1 MKFSD
6 SMRFPYPI
14 LSEITDDYSV
24 GQFGCEYIIEEQ
36 KNGAL
41 VLTSNIT
48 IDESPKIVE
57 LIQQGKVAVGYY
69 IMCRDTYYDVLQ
81 PAILGHHSVTI
92 PEGTLFGT
100 VKLRPVAWTT
110 QDNVDLSASTLDP
123 EFSIQPLVS
132 KGSIVALDNEHR
144 FSMDPKKYQSVGSVF
159 ELVSN
164 DTAEPGIFEVDTEN
178 SRIKI
183 VTDKNTFERISQL
196 RDTTDRNYLLC
207 SLFLPALTEVLARVS
222 KAEDEGKMWYQ
233 VLNAKYDEL
242 GLDFTATSPVRDA
255 QTLLQQP
262 LNEFFELMER
272 V

>member
-6 SMRFPYPI
+6 SMRFPHPI

-24 GQFGCEYIIEEQ
+24 GNFECDFKVEEQ

-41 VLTSNIT
+41 ILTSNIA
-48 IDESPKIVE
+48 IHQSPKLVK
-57 LIQQGKVAVGYY
+57 LIQEGKVRVGYY
-69 IMCRDTYYDVLQ
+69 IICRDTYYDVLQ
-81 PAILGHHSVTI
+81 PAILGQLSVNL
-92 PEGTLFGT
+92 PEGILFGT

-110 QDNVDLSASTLDP
+110 EDNVNLSTPTLNS
-123 EFSIQPLVS
+123 EFSTQPVVS
-132 KGSIVALDNEHR
+132 KGTVVALDNEHR

-159 ELVSN
+159 ELVLN
-164 DTAEPGIFEVDTEN
+164 DSAPPGIFQVDTEGN
-178 SRIKI
+178 RIKI
-183 VTDKNTFERISQL
+183 VAQKNIFEKISQF

-207 SLFLPALTEVLARVS
+207 GLYLPALTEVLSKVS
-222 KAEDEGKMWYQ
+222 KAEDEGKTWYQ

-242 GLDFTATSPVRDA
+242 GLDLMTTSPTEGA

-262 LNEFFELMER
+262 LHEFFGLMER